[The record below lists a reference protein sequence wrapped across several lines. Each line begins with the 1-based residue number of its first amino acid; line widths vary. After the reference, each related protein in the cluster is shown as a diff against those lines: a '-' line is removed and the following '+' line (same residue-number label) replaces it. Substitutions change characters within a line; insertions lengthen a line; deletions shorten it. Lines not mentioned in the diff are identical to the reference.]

1 MAELYYGIVSADG
14 MGKVFE
20 GRYGSKQEALREL
33 RREAKAIVR
42 NSFEEN
48 LTSYWNLHL
57 GDKTIASGLVP
68 MKGLGQIWKNYPGNG
83 WHDYEYMAIGGTRI
97 C

>member
-1 MAELYYGIVSADG
+1 MTEPYYGAVTADG

-20 GRYGSKQEALREL
+20 GWYDSEKKALQEL
-33 RREAKAIVR
+33 RREARRIVR

-48 LTSYWNLHL
+48 LTSYWDLYL
-57 GDKTIASGLVP
+57 GDKAIASGQVP
-68 MKGLGQIWKNYPGNG
+68 MKGLRRIWKNYPGNG
-83 WHDYEYMAIGGTRI
+83 WHDYGYMVIGGTRI

>member
-1 MAELYYGIVSADG
+1 MTKQYYGTVTADG

-20 GRYGSKQEALREL
+20 GRYESKREALREL
-33 RREAKAIVR
+33 RREASGIVR

-48 LTSYWNLHL
+48 LTSYWNLYL
-57 GDKTIASGLVP
+57 GDKAIASGQVP
-68 MKGLGQIWKNYPGNG
+68 MKGLRRIWKNYPGNG
-83 WHDYEYMAIGGTRI
+83 WHDYGYMFVEGTRI